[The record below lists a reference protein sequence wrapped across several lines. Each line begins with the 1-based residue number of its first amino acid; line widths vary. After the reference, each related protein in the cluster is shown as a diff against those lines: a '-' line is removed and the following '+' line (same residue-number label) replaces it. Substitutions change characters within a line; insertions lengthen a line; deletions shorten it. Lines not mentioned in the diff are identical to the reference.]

1 MYHSKVQGGHEL
13 PLYLYIVSNDEPSI
27 DSRTF
32 NIKD

>member
-1 MYHSKVQGGHEL
+1 MYHSKVQGHEL
-13 PLYLYIVSNDEPSI
+13 PLYLYIVLNDEPSI